1 VLTGRLRPGL
11 TRGEQLRCLTG
22 NLRWAADLPARD
34 GRTLVIEPIND
45 RDVPGYLLPRAASPA
60 EPRPRASV
68 MTRVCLLHTVTS
80 LPAVFAGLLPDEVG
94 AVDVVN
100 IVDETL
106 LQDTIEHGMLART
119 RRRVAAYAGY
129 AEESGAAAVL
139 VTCSSIGEAAE
150 EARASVGIPVYRVD
164 APMAAEAVAA
174 GGRLGVLA
182 TLAATLQPTGDL
194 LRRESAAASEILES
208 VCPGAF
214 EALRNGDTERHDAI
228 VGAEVRRLAA
238 EVDVLVLAQASMARV
253 VANLPADE
261 VPAKVLTSPRSGV
274 RQLRPYA
281 SS

>member
-1 VLTGRLRPGL
+1 M
-11 TRGEQLRCLTG
+11 
-22 NLRWAADLPARD
+22 N
-34 GRTLVIEPIND
+34 
-45 RDVPGYLLPRAASPA
+45 
-60 EPRPRASV
+60 
-68 MTRVCLLHTVTS
+68 RVCLLHTVTS
-80 LPAVFAGLLPDEVG
+80 LPAVFGGLLPEEVG
-94 AVDVVN
+94 TVDAVN

-106 LQDTIEHGMLART
+106 LQDTVEHGMLDRT

-164 APMAAEAVAA
+164 APMAAEAAA
-174 GGRLGVLA
+174 AVGTRGRIGVLA
-182 TLAATLQPTGDL
+182 TLAATLRPTGDL
-194 LRRESAAASEILES
+194 LRRAPGAGSQIVES

-214 EALRNGDTERHDAI
+214 EALRGGDTERHDAI

-253 VANLPADE
+253 VAGLPAEE
-261 VPAKVLTSPRSGV
+261 VPATVLTSPRSGV

-281 SS
+281 VS

>member
-1 VLTGRLRPGL
+1 
-11 TRGEQLRCLTG
+11 
-22 NLRWAADLPARD
+22 
-34 GRTLVIEPIND
+34 
-45 RDVPGYLLPRAASPA
+45 
-60 EPRPRASV
+60 
-68 MTRVCLLHTVTS
+68 MTRVCLLHTVTG
-80 LPAVFAGLLPDEVG
+80 LPAVFAGLLPEEVG
-94 AVDVVN
+94 AVDAVN

-164 APMAAEAVAA
+164 APMAAEAVAT
-174 GGRLGVLA
+174 GGRVGVLA
-182 TLAATLQPTGDL
+182 TLAATLRPTGDL
-194 LRRESAAASEILES
+194 LRRESGAASPEIVES

-214 EALRNGDTERHDAI
+214 EALRSGDTERHDAI

-253 VANLPADE
+253 VANLPAGE
-261 VPAKVLTSPRSGV
+261 VPARVLTSPRSGV

-281 SS
+281 AS

>member
-1 VLTGRLRPGL
+1 
-11 TRGEQLRCLTG
+11 
-22 NLRWAADLPARD
+22 
-34 GRTLVIEPIND
+34 
-45 RDVPGYLLPRAASPA
+45 
-60 EPRPRASV
+60 

-80 LPAVFAGLLPDEVG
+80 LPAVFADLLPSEVG
-94 AVDVVN
+94 RVDAVN

-106 LQDTIEHGMLART
+106 LQDTIEYGMLPRT
-119 RRRVAAYAGY
+119 RRRVAAYAEY

-174 GGRLGVLA
+174 GGRIGVLA
-182 TLAATLQPTGDL
+182 TLAATLQPTRDL
-194 LRRESAAASEILES
+194 VRRESGDAGEILES
-208 VCPGAF
+208 LCPGAF

-253 VANLPADE
+253 VGGLPADE
-261 VPAKVLTSPRSGV
+261 VPAKVLTSPRSGI
-274 RQLRPYA
+274 RRLRPYA
-281 SS
+281 AS

>member
-1 VLTGRLRPGL
+1 
-11 TRGEQLRCLTG
+11 
-22 NLRWAADLPARD
+22 
-34 GRTLVIEPIND
+34 
-45 RDVPGYLLPRAASPA
+45 
-60 EPRPRASV
+60 
-68 MTRVCLLHTVTS
+68 MTRVCLLHTVAA

-94 AVDVVN
+94 AVDAVN

-106 LQDTIEHGMLART
+106 LLDTIEHGMPART
-119 RRRVAAYAGY
+119 RRRVAAYAGF

-139 VTCSSIGEAAE
+139 VTCSSIGAAAE

-164 APMAAEAVAA
+164 APMAAEAVAT
-174 GGRLGVLA
+174 GGRIGVLA
-182 TLAATLQPTGDL
+182 TLAATLRPTGDL
-194 LRRESAAASEILES
+194 LRRESGAASSEIVES

-214 EALRNGDTERHDAI
+214 AALRNGDAERHDAI

-253 VANLPADE
+253 VANLPAGQ

-281 SS
+281 SP

>member
-1 VLTGRLRPGL
+1 
-11 TRGEQLRCLTG
+11 
-22 NLRWAADLPARD
+22 
-34 GRTLVIEPIND
+34 
-45 RDVPGYLLPRAASPA
+45 
-60 EPRPRASV
+60 

-80 LPAVFAGLLPDEVG
+80 LPAVFAGLLPSEVG
-94 AVDVVN
+94 AVDAVN
-100 IVDETL
+100 LVDETL
-106 LQDTIEHGMLART
+106 LQDTIEHGMSPRT
-119 RRRVAAYAGY
+119 RRRVAAHARY

-150 EARASVGIPVYRVD
+150 EARAGVGIPVYRVD

-174 GGRLGVLA
+174 GGRVGVLA
-182 TLAATLQPTGDL
+182 TLAATLQPTRDL
-194 LRRESAAASEILES
+194 LRRESGDAGEILES

-214 EALRNGDTERHDAI
+214 AALRNGDTERHDAI

-253 VANLPADE
+253 VGSLPAGE

-281 SS
+281 TSSR

>member
-1 VLTGRLRPGL
+1 
-11 TRGEQLRCLTG
+11 
-22 NLRWAADLPARD
+22 
-34 GRTLVIEPIND
+34 
-45 RDVPGYLLPRAASPA
+45 
-60 EPRPRASV
+60 
-68 MTRVCLLHTVTS
+68 MTRVCLLHTVTG
-80 LPAVFAGLLPDEVG
+80 LPAVFAGLLPEEVG
-94 AVDVVN
+94 TVDAVN

-106 LQDTIEHGMLART
+106 LQDTIEHGMLTRT

-164 APMAAEAVAA
+164 APMAAEAVAT
-174 GGRLGVLA
+174 GGRIGVLA
-182 TLAATLQPTGDL
+182 TLAATLRPTGDL
-194 LRRESAAASEILES
+194 LRRESGAASPEIVES

-214 EALRNGDTERHDAI
+214 EALRGGDTERHDAI

-253 VANLPADE
+253 VADLPAGE
-261 VPAKVLTSPRSGV
+261 VPARVLTSPRSGV
-274 RQLRPYA
+274 RQLRPYV